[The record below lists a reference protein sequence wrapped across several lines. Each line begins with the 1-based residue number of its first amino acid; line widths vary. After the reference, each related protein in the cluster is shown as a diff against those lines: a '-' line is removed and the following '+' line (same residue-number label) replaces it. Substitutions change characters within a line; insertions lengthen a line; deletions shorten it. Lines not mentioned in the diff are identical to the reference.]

1 MKAPAQHQDPD
12 ALFAEAMQ
20 QAPWSERAT
29 WVNTRRHDLTRLVD
43 ALGADMHRLI
53 AGLGE
58 VQSIE
63 QTARQ
68 LQARVDHVTH
78 LCQVLSQVP
87 LSGGEQSDDTSLGAN
102 FGAS

>member
-43 ALGADMHRLI
+43 ALGADMHRLV

-87 LSGGEQSDDTSLGAN
+87 LSDGEHADDTSLGAN

>member
-43 ALGADMHRLI
+43 ALGADMHRLV

-58 VQSIE
+58 VRSIE

-68 LQARVDHVTH
+68 LQARIDHVTH

-87 LSGGEQSDDTSLGAN
+87 LDGEEPPGEICLGTN
-102 FGAS
+102 YGAS

>member
-43 ALGADMHRLI
+43 ALGADMHRLV

-87 LSGGEQSDDTSLGAN
+87 LDGDEPPGDTSVE
-102 FGAS
+102 ASHRAA